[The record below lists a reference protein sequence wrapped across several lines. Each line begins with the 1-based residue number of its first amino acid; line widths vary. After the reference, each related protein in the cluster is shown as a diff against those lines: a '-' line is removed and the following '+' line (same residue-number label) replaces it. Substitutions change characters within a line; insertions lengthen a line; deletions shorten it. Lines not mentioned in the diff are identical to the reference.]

1 MQMMCQNRTNRKKSI
16 LVAHGIGISLTL
28 ISSCSTIP
36 HHNFEEDIYTQNIE
50 YEEEKS
56 WYAIKD
62 IPSNI
67 PLGLKDMTANNHL
80 LLRFLHGSGGLADVF
95 FIHPSTYFET
105 LSWNQ
110 DPMDLDGISRISGIY
125 EVLWKAF
132 QASVFSECCEIF
144 APRYRQSTYGAFGDN
159 DNGLLARELAFYD
172 ISSAFDYYMDNYHDG
187 RPIIISG
194 HSQGSEL
201 AMRLIY
207 EKFNDVEMAGKL
219 LVAYIPGFP
228 FPEGYISSMI
238 NHVPICSSRTQ
249 ISCINTWMTLG
260 DDSDT
265 IIYHNRI
272 ASSKLMHKL
281 DDWILISGKGLV
293 CVNPLSWRQD
303 GILVESL
310 YNPGSY
316 IPNVPIFM
324 SFPIWG
330 ETTTEII
337 EGFASAQCKDGFLV
351 TDAPRNRLVV
361 SDSDYHRY
369 DIPLFY
375 LSIKE
380 NVLERID
387 AYYGADVG
395 DD

>member
-1 MQMMCQNRTNRKKSI
+1 
-16 LVAHGIGISLTL
+16 
-28 ISSCSTIP
+28 
-36 HHNFEEDIYTQNIE
+36 
-50 YEEEKS
+50 
-56 WYAIKD
+56 
-62 IPSNI
+62 
-67 PLGLKDMTANNHL
+67 
-80 LLRFLHGSGGLADVF
+80 
-95 FIHPSTYFET
+95 
-105 LSWNQ
+105 
-110 DPMDLDGISRISGIY
+110 
-125 EVLWKAF
+125 
-132 QASVFSECCEIF
+132 
-144 APRYRQSTYGAFGDN
+144 
-159 DNGLLARELAFYD
+159 
-172 ISSAFDYYMDNYHDG
+172 YMDNYHDG

-207 EKFNDVEMAGKL
+207 EKFNDVEMADKL

-228 FPEGYISSMI
+228 FPEGDISSMI

-265 IIYHNRI
+265 IRYNDRI
-272 ASSKLMHKL
+272 SSSNIKHKL
-281 DDWILISGKGLV
+281 DEWISVSGKDLV
-293 CVNPLSWRQD
+293 CVNPLSWRQ
-303 GILVESL
+303 GGLLVDRSH
-310 YNPGSY
+310 NPGSY
-316 IPNVPIFM
+316 IPNVPEFM

-330 ETTTEII
+330 DATTEII
-337 EGFASAQCKDGFLV
+337 KGFASAQCKDGFLV

-380 NVLERID
+380 NVIERLD